1 MEHTIEHYLT
11 TLVRSG
17 EVHDGDR
24 IILTSISRQIERR
37 IGLTDRQYSLVKSK
51 LQNYRSFFE
60 AQNMEH
66 LDLALESLKIPLR
79 SIDRTQSIDIQDG
92 TIIVQFPF
100 NKKMIGS
107 IEKISTKY
115 RQFYQHEKGSN
126 IHKFKIY
133 EPLVYDLVDEFSKKN
148 FVIDPALS
156 ELYQQIS
163 EIKEKEFEFVP
174 HITKQGLFNVSEA
187 ACELARSEIGEFNQ
201 DNLLKYWDRADRYGY
216 RKTPIVFND
225 ATALAEHLANRSET
239 KVYVNPTAYTLTDIA
254 NAFCQLER
262 FPLVVTLTRRNEFDE
277 LQKLF
282 NAFHCVSPSEQIL
295 LDRIEDRNDP
305 NYGINLFIKEKK
317 FNNWLDKSIK
327 IVYIFKNSLPKL
339 LVKGDWRPIAHLTL
353 NGEREQSVTAAYLSE
368 FCDLSVIHDG
378 QRSYWNDSM
387 SRQLN
392 QWV

>member
-1 MEHTIEHYLT
+1 MEHTIEHYLS
-11 TLVRSG
+11 TLVKSG
-17 EVHDGDR
+17 KMQDGDR
-24 IILTSISRQIERR
+24 VILTSISRQVERR

-51 LQNYRSFFE
+51 LQNYKSFFE

-66 LDLALESLKIPLR
+66 LDLALDTLKFPLR
-79 SIDRTQSIDIQDG
+79 SIDRTQLIDIKDG
-92 TIIVQFPF
+92 AIVVQFPF
-100 NKKMIGS
+100 NKKMISS

-115 RQFYQHEKGSN
+115 RQFYRHEKGSN
-126 IHKFKIY
+126 IHEFKMY

-148 FVIDPALS
+148 FVIDP
-156 ELYQQIS
+156 ELIEMYNQIR

-174 HITKQGLFNVSEA
+174 YITKEGLINVSDA
-187 ACELARSEIGEFNQ
+187 ARELALIELGEFNRA
-201 DNLLKYWDRADRYGY
+201 NMIKYWDRADRYGY
-216 RKTPIVFND
+216 KKTPIVFND
-225 ATALAEHLANRSET
+225 ATALAEHLANRNEP
-239 KVYVNPTAYTLTDIA
+239 KVYVNPSAYTVVDIA

-262 FPLVVTLTRRNEFDE
+262 FPLLVTLTRRNEFDE
-277 LQKLF
+277 LQTLF
-282 NAFHCVSPSEQIL
+282 NAFHCVAPSEQIL
-295 LDRIEDRNDP
+295 LDRVEDRNDP
-305 NYGINLFIKEKK
+305 NYGINQFIKDKK
-317 FNNWLDKSIK
+317 FNNWLDKNIK

-339 LVKGDWRPIAHLTL
+339 LIKGDWRPIAHLTL